1 LQQDAEVILT
11 ALKESYENPA
21 IRQWIDEEWCA
32 TLHRAAAA
40 LDAEAARLERE
51 AVPPQKYDDHAV
63 ARELDRTAQGE
74 AYHGNALYVA
84 KSHPVATDDDR
95 QMLDRWLTGRSVGE
109 FATPDRLALQELAVR
124 IRDSEYH
131 TRLERPAAPAPNPSE
146 TPNSSHP
153 FCSACGIRVRVEDGN
168 ARRP

>member
-1 LQQDAEVILT
+1 VTDTPNAPTPTTPATAKQLRAEAAQLRLMAESCRKSGGSADARMCD
-11 ALKESYENPA
+11 N
-21 IRQWIDEEWCA
+21 
-32 TLHRAAAA
+32 AAAA

-51 AVPPQKYDDHAV
+51 TAPPQKYGDHAI

-84 KSHPVATDDDR
+84 KSHPAATDDDR
-95 QMLDRWLTGRSVGE
+95 QMLDRWLTGRAVGK

-131 TRLERPAAPAPNPSE
+131 TRLEREAK
-146 TPNSSHP
+146 
-153 FCSACGIRVRVEDGN
+153 
-168 ARRP
+168 